1 MVEFSSFPIV
11 LIGLYTGLCYRTT
24 CDCELFVLMA
34 VCAFVL
40 ITAVNRDKSE
50 LKQPVDELRKVTN
63 ELNVMAQFMNFY
75 KV

>member
-1 MVEFSSFPIV
+1 
-11 LIGLYTGLCYRTT
+11 
-24 CDCELFVLMA
+24 MA